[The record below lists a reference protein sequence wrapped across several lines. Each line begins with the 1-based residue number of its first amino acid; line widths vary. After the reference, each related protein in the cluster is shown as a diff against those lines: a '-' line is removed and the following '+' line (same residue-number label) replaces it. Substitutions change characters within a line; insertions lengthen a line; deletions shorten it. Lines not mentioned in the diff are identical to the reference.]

1 MLNFKK
7 IKEICGVLLIFCAV
21 PLDAAALFIFVC
33 EAPIMPLWVDDLLI
47 IFLPITIYFGLS
59 FIKED

>member
-1 MLNFKK
+1 
-7 IKEICGVLLIFCAV
+7 
-21 PLDAAALFIFVC
+21 
-33 EAPIMPLWVDDLLI
+33 MPLWVDDLLI